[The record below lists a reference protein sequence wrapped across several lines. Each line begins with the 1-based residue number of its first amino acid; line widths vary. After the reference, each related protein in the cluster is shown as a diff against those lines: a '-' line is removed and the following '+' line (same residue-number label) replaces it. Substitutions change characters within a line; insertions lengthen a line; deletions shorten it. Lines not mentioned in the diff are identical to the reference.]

1 MPLGHFPENLSG
13 WSLKIVFTS
22 YASLLGSR
30 FTELL
35 MLPFQKGN
43 SLSLILVII
52 LFLLIS
58 LNFVLDTVSYLKIV
72 TLITSGLDFKN
83 F

>member
-1 MPLGHFPENLSG
+1 MPLGHLPENLSG
-13 WSLKIVFTS
+13 WSLKIVFAS

-43 SLSLILVII
+43 SLSIILVII
-52 LFLLIS
+52 LFLS
-58 LNFVLDTVSYLKIV
+58 LSFVLDTVSYLKTV
-72 TLITSGLDFKN
+72 NLITSGLDFKN